1 MIIYLIAYTTISVT
15 IFIGLCIYV
24 MYQTKELYNALIISL
39 FHIFII
45 PMLILFKVKDIICK
59 KLFDKLKH
67 KYWFCRIYTLEG
79 IFSYKQDKESGI
91 RMYCTQK
98 LKNRGIAPFSTDGY
112 KLYHRFYKRY
122 FGSKE

>member
-1 MIIYLIAYTTISVT
+1 MIYLIAYISISII

-24 MYQTKELYNALIISL
+24 LYQTEELYNALIISL
-39 FHIFII
+39 FHIFVI
-45 PMLILFKVKDIICK
+45 PMLILFKVKDIMCK

-79 IFSYKQDKESGI
+79 IFSYKQDKKSGI

-98 LKNRGIAPFSTDGY
+98 LRGKGYKPFSTEGY
-112 KLYHRFYKRY
+112 KVYSRFYRRY
-122 FGSKE
+122 FKE